1 MSATESKVKTAPKTS
16 KKTLKSAEAEALKVA
31 LDAAQVEYVPVTA
44 LVKSPLNVRT
54 IPYPAEKVCS
64 MADSIE
70 AIGLLQNLVVH
81 NLPDGRC
88 GVAAGGRRLKAL
100 QLLQSENRIDAG
112 YQVMVKK
119 VPDELAVAASMA
131 ENEQQMA
138 MHPSE
143 QIAGF
148 RTLAEQGKTPA
159 QIGDLLGFGTRHV
172 QRMLKLTELAPEI
185 LAALAKDEITTE
197 HCQAL
202 ALESDQKR
210 QVEVL
215 ESARKRSWNNEVSVS
230 SIRNLITSEEVSTNG
245 DKFRFVGEAAFS
257 PDEIRVDLFSS
268 ENGGYV
274 KSASLDTALLEKL
287 QNIAEHLREAE
298 GWSWCDG
305 RLDPI
310 SHYGKDTK
318 IWRLHAVPPVE
329 YTEAESE
336 RLAELEALEAKY
348 EGENPGVNDDVVA
361 GALEAVWEE
370 QQTIAHRAKHRAWTD
385 EMKQSAGVV
394 VSWTGQEVKVQ
405 RGVVLCADEKMEEKD
420 ASTDQAPE
428 KVDPLDAVS
437 VPLLTRLSSERT
449 LAVQAALLQQPQK
462 AVALMVWKMC
472 NSVFHTTTSVKE
484 PFCISVSVSHYAL
497 TREAP
502 DGENSVAFQAI
513 QSEKERLEA
522 LLPENW
528 RKDMTTF
535 FTLDGATLMALMAFC
550 TACSIDGVQGKD
562 EFGRKHQSSLDG
574 VENAIQFDLRDWWK
588 PTADNLFSH
597 MKLPHIVQ
605 ALSQAGL
612 AGAAQDAAKMKKKD
626 AAEHAEHFL
635 SKIRW
640 VPEWM
645 TSADNQKQLA
655 AKSELSLAT
664 SQNDT
669 DADAGDVTDHNN
681 PACAA

>member
-1 MSATESKVKTAPKTS
+1 
-16 KKTLKSAEAEALKVA
+16 
-31 LDAAQVEYVPVTA
+31 
-44 LVKSPLNVRT
+44 
-54 IPYPAEKVCS
+54 
-64 MADSIE
+64 

-148 RTLAEQGKTPA
+148 RTLAVQGKTPA

-215 ESARKRSWNNEVSVS
+215 ESARKRSWNNEASVS
-230 SIRNLITSEEVSTNG
+230 SIRNLIISEEVSTNG

-348 EGENPGVNDDVVA
+348 
-361 GALEAVWEE
+361 
-370 QQTIAHRAKHRAWTD
+370 
-385 EMKQSAGVV
+385 
-394 VSWTGQEVKVQ
+394 
-405 RGVVLCADEKMEEKD
+405 
-420 ASTDQAPE
+420 
-428 KVDPLDAVS
+428 
-437 VPLLTRLSSERT
+437 
-449 LAVQAALLQQPQK
+449 
-462 AVALMVWKMC
+462 
-472 NSVFHTTTSVKE
+472 
-484 PFCISVSVSHYAL
+484 
-497 TREAP
+497 
-502 DGENSVAFQAI
+502 
-513 QSEKERLEA
+513 
-522 LLPENW
+522 
-528 RKDMTTF
+528 
-535 FTLDGATLMALMAFC
+535 
-550 TACSIDGVQGKD
+550 
-562 EFGRKHQSSLDG
+562 
-574 VENAIQFDLRDWWK
+574 
-588 PTADNLFSH
+588 
-597 MKLPHIVQ
+597 
-605 ALSQAGL
+605 
-612 AGAAQDAAKMKKKD
+612 
-626 AAEHAEHFL
+626 
-635 SKIRW
+635 
-640 VPEWM
+640 
-645 TSADNQKQLA
+645 
-655 AKSELSLAT
+655 
-664 SQNDT
+664 
-669 DADAGDVTDHNN
+669 
-681 PACAA
+681 

>member
-1 MSATESKVKTAPKTS
+1 
-16 KKTLKSAEAEALKVA
+16 
-31 LDAAQVEYVPVTA
+31 
-44 LVKSPLNVRT
+44 
-54 IPYPAEKVCS
+54 
-64 MADSIE
+64 
-70 AIGLLQNLVVH
+70 
-81 NLPDGRC
+81 
-88 GVAAGGRRLKAL
+88 
-100 QLLQSENRIDAG
+100 
-112 YQVMVKK
+112 
-119 VPDELAVAASMA
+119 
-131 ENEQQMA
+131 
-138 MHPSE
+138 
-143 QIAGF
+143 
-148 RTLAEQGKTPA
+148 
-159 QIGDLLGFGTRHV
+159 
-172 QRMLKLTELAPEI
+172 
-185 LAALAKDEITTE
+185 
-197 HCQAL
+197 AL

-210 QVEVL
+210 QVEVP

-230 SIRNLITSEEVSTNG
+230 SIRNLIISEEVSTNG

-348 EGENPGVNDDVVA
+348 EDENPGVNDDVLA

-645 TSADNQKQLA
+645 TSADNQKQPA

>member
-16 KKTLKSAEAEALKVA
+16 KNSLKAAEAEALKAA
-31 LDAAQVEYVPVTA
+31 LDAAPIEYVPVTA

-54 IPYPAEKVCS
+54 IPYPVEKVRS
-64 MADSIE
+64 MADSID
-70 AIGLLQNLVVH
+70 ALGLLQNLVVH
-81 NLPDGRC
+81 SLPDGLC

-100 QLLQSENRIDAG
+100 QLLQDENRIGTG
-112 YQVMVKK
+112 YLVMVKK

-185 LAALAKDEITTE
+185 LDALAKDEITTE

-202 ALESDQKR
+202 ALENDQTR

-215 ESARKRSWNNEVSVS
+215 AAARKRGWNNEPSVTT
-230 SIRNLITSEEVSTNG
+230 IRDLITTEEVSTTGN
-245 DKFRFVGEAAFS
+245 KFRFVGEAAFS
-257 PDEIRVDLFSS
+257 PEEIRVDLFSS
-268 ENGGYV
+268 ETGGFV

-287 QNIAEHLREAE
+287 QDIAEHLREAE
-298 GWSWCDG
+298 GWAWCDG
-305 RLDPI
+305 RLEPV
-310 SHYGKDTK
+310 SHYGKDAQL
-318 IWRLHAVPPVE
+318 WRLQSVPPIE
-329 YTEAESE
+329 YSETESE
-336 RLAELEALEAKY
+336 RLAELETLEAQY
-348 EGENPGVNDDVVA
+348 EDENPGVSDDVA
-361 GALEAVWEE
+361 AEALEAIWEE
-370 QQTIAHRAKHRAWTD
+370 QQTIAHRAKHRAWTEED
-385 EMKQSAGVV
+385 KQTSGVV
-394 VSWTGQEVKVQ
+394 VSWNGQEATVQ
-405 RGVVLCADEKMEEKD
+405 RGVVLRADEKIKENET
-420 ASTDQAPE
+420 STDQKPE

-502 DGENSVAFQAI
+502 DGENSIAFQAI
-513 QSEKERLEA
+513 QAEKERLEA

-528 RKDMTTF
+528 RKDMTSF
-535 FTLDGATLMALMAFC
+535 FSLDGKTLMELMTFC
-550 TACSIDGVQGKD
+550 TACSIDGVQKKD
-562 EFGRKHQSSLDG
+562 EFGRKHQSPLDLL
-574 VENAIQFDLRDWWK
+574 ETAIHFDLRDWWK

-597 MKLPHIVQ
+597 MTQPHIVQ
-605 ALSQAGL
+605 SISEAGL
-612 AGAAQDAAKMKKKD
+612 TGAALDAAKMKKKD

-635 SKIRW
+635 TQVRW
-640 VPEWM
+640 IPDWM
-645 TSADNQKQLA
+645 TCAENEKQLSG
-655 AKSELSLAT
+655 KPDLSLAPDQ
-664 SQNDT
+664 SES
-669 DADAGDVTDHNN
+669 DVVSESAPENN
-681 PACAA
+681 PARAA

>member
-230 SIRNLITSEEVSTNG
+230 SIRSLITSEEVSTNG

-287 QNIAEHLREAE
+287 QNIA
-298 GWSWCDG
+298 
-305 RLDPI
+305 
-310 SHYGKDTK
+310 
-318 IWRLHAVPPVE
+318 
-329 YTEAESE
+329 
-336 RLAELEALEAKY
+336 
-348 EGENPGVNDDVVA
+348 
-361 GALEAVWEE
+361 
-370 QQTIAHRAKHRAWTD
+370 HRAKHRAWTD

-405 RGVVLCADEKMEEKD
+405 RDVVLCADEKMEEKD

-605 ALSQAGL
+605 ALSQTGL

>member
-16 KKTLKSAEAEALKVA
+16 KISLKAAEAEALKAA
-31 LDAAQVEYVPVTA
+31 LDSAPIEYVPVTA

-54 IPYPAEKVCS
+54 IPYPVEKVRS
-64 MADSIE
+64 MADSID
-70 AIGLLQNLVVH
+70 ALGLLQNLVVH
-81 NLPDGRC
+81 SLPDGLC

-100 QLLQSENRIDAG
+100 QLLQDENRIDTG
-112 YQVMVKK
+112 YLVMVKK

-172 QRMLKLTELAPEI
+172 QRMLKLTELAPDI
-185 LAALAKDEITTE
+185 LDALAKDEITTE

-202 ALESDQKR
+202 ALENDQTR

-215 ESARKRSWNNEVSVS
+215 AAARKRGWNNEPSVTT
-230 SIRNLITSEEVSTNG
+230 IRDLITSEEVSTTG
-245 DKFRFVGEAAFS
+245 KKFRFVGEAAFS
-257 PDEIRVDLFSS
+257 PEEIRVDLFSS
-268 ENGGYV
+268 ETGGFV

-287 QNIAEHLREAE
+287 QDIAEHLREAE

-310 SHYGKDTK
+310 YHHGKDNK
-318 IWRLHAVPPVE
+318 IWRLQSVPPIE
-329 YTEAESE
+329 YSETESE
-336 RLAELEALEAKY
+336 RLDELKMLEAQY
-348 EGENPGVNDDVVA
+348 EGENPGVNDDVA
-361 GALEAVWEE
+361 AEALEAVREE
-370 QQTIAHRAKHRAWTD
+370 QQTIAHRAKHQAWTEED
-385 EMKQSAGVV
+385 KQTSGVV
-394 VSWTGQEVKVQ
+394 VSWNGHEVTVQ
-405 RGVVLCADEKMEEKD
+405 RGVVLRADEKIKEKET
-420 ASTDQAPE
+420 STDQKPE
-428 KVDPLDAVS
+428 KVDPLDVVS

-513 QSEKERLEA
+513 QAEKERLEA

-535 FTLDGATLMALMAFC
+535 FTLDGTTLMALMAFC
-550 TACSIDGVQGKD
+550 TACSIDGVQKKD
-562 EFGRKHQSSLDG
+562 EFGRKHQSPLDLL
-574 VENAIQFDLRDWWK
+574 ETAIHFDLRDWWK

-597 MKLPHIVQ
+597 MTQPHIVQ
-605 ALSQAGL
+605 SISQAGL
-612 AGAAQDAAKMKKKD
+612 TGAALDAAKMKKKD

-635 SKIRW
+635 TQVRW
-640 VPEWM
+640 IPDWM
-645 TSADNQKQLA
+645 TCAENEKQLSG
-655 AKSELSLAT
+655 KPDLSLAPDQ
-664 SQNDT
+664 SES
-669 DADAGDVTDHNN
+669 DVVSESAPENN
-681 PACAA
+681 PARAA

>member
-138 MHPSE
+138 
-143 QIAGF
+143 
-148 RTLAEQGKTPA
+148 
-159 QIGDLLGFGTRHV
+159 
-172 QRMLKLTELAPEI
+172 
-185 LAALAKDEITTE
+185 
-197 HCQAL
+197 
-202 ALESDQKR
+202 
-210 QVEVL
+210 
-215 ESARKRSWNNEVSVS
+215 
-230 SIRNLITSEEVSTNG
+230 
-245 DKFRFVGEAAFS
+245 
-257 PDEIRVDLFSS
+257 
-268 ENGGYV
+268 
-274 KSASLDTALLEKL
+274 
-287 QNIAEHLREAE
+287 
-298 GWSWCDG
+298 
-305 RLDPI
+305 
-310 SHYGKDTK
+310 
-318 IWRLHAVPPVE
+318 
-329 YTEAESE
+329 
-336 RLAELEALEAKY
+336 
-348 EGENPGVNDDVVA
+348 
-361 GALEAVWEE
+361 
-370 QQTIAHRAKHRAWTD
+370 
-385 EMKQSAGVV
+385 
-394 VSWTGQEVKVQ
+394 
-405 RGVVLCADEKMEEKD
+405 
-420 ASTDQAPE
+420 
-428 KVDPLDAVS
+428 
-437 VPLLTRLSSERT
+437 
-449 LAVQAALLQQPQK
+449 
-462 AVALMVWKMC
+462 
-472 NSVFHTTTSVKE
+472 
-484 PFCISVSVSHYAL
+484 
-497 TREAP
+497 
-502 DGENSVAFQAI
+502 
-513 QSEKERLEA
+513 
-522 LLPENW
+522 
-528 RKDMTTF
+528 
-535 FTLDGATLMALMAFC
+535 FC

-669 DADAGDVTDHNN
+669 DADAGDVTDYNN
-681 PACAA
+681 PACDA